1 MRSIAVIGLGNFG
14 STVAKELTQ
23 RGAHVIA
30 VDKNKDRVEE
40 LKDSVSYAVVL
51 NSVDESALKSAG
63 IQDVDVALVCIGE
76 DIEGNLL
83 TTLLL
88 KKIGV
93 NKVWARATSPIQG
106 EILKTM
112 EVDEIIGLEEEMGK
126 IVARSLISSAVTK
139 HIPLS
144 PGHSIA
150 EINIPECFIG
160 KTIREIDPRKK
171 FSVNVVA
178 VKKRKPEINKQ
189 GERVFLEVTESCP
202 SPDLPLGAE
211 DAFLIVGKDED
222 IERFLHACKAV

>member
-1 MRSIAVIGLGNFG
+1 MRHIAVIGLGNFG

-30 VDKNKDRVEE
+30 VDKNKERVEE
-40 LKDSVSYAVVL
+40 LKDYVSYAVVL
-51 NSVDESALKSAG
+51 NSIDQNALKSAG

-88 KKIGV
+88 RKIGV
-93 NKVWARATSPIQG
+93 KKIWARATSPIQG

-112 EVDEIIGLEEEMGK
+112 EVDEIVSLEEEMGK
-126 IVARSLISSAVTK
+126 IVARSMISASVTK

-150 EINIPECFIG
+150 EIRVPESFTG

-178 VKKRKPEINKQ
+178 VKKKKPEINEQ
-189 GERVFLEVTESCP
+189 GERVFLEVTESVP
-202 SPDLPLGAE
+202 SPDLPLETE
-211 DAFLIVGKDED
+211 DTLLIVGKDED
-222 IERFLHACKAV
+222 IERFLNACKIV

>member
-1 MRSIAVIGLGNFG
+1 MRQIAVIGLGNFG

-23 RGAHVIA
+23 RGAQVIA
-30 VDKNKDRVEE
+30 VDRNKDRVEE
-40 LKDSVSYAVVL
+40 LKDAVSYAVTL
-51 NSVDESALKSAG
+51 NSMDENALKSAG

-76 DIEGNLL
+76 DIEANLL

-93 NKVWARATSPIQG
+93 NKIWSRAISPIQS

-112 EVDEIIGLEEEMGK
+112 EVDEIISLEEEMGK
-126 IVARSLISSAVTK
+126 NVARSLISAAVTK

-150 EINIPECFIG
+150 EIGVPGCFVG

-171 FSVNVVA
+171 YTVNIVA
-178 VKKRKPEINKQ
+178 VKKKKPQVNEQ
-189 GERVFLEVTESCP
+189 GERVMFEVTESVP
-202 SPDLPLGAE
+202 SPDLPLEAE
-211 DAFLIVGKDED
+211 DTFLIVGRDD
-222 IERFLHACKAV
+222 NIERFINACKAV